1 MELKDLKSPL
11 RLNETTELKAVF
23 DPVFRSFSVQLWRDG
38 SPAGLL
44 GLAGEFTHPDD
55 VLDEV
60 DDFLTEHDESELTE
74 EQMARFGG
82 MLIMAKGGP
91 DAEMLRLAI
100 ERHGRQRR
108 NTTR

>member
-1 MELKDLKSPL
+1 MDLKDLKSPL
-11 RLNETTELKAVF
+11 RLDETTELKAVF
-23 DPVFRSFSVQLWRDG
+23 DPVFRSFSAQLWKDG

-44 GLAGEFTHPDD
+44 GMAGEFTHPDD
-55 VLDEV
+55 VLDAV

-74 EQMARFGG
+74 EQMARLGG

-100 ERHGRQRR
+100 EHPE
-108 NTTR
+108 NVIVLD